1 MAKVKLKYNG
11 GGTYTA
17 VITQGNK
24 TTLFPK
30 SIINIKACLDD
41 NGEYGEYGIMS
52 NDPNS
57 ILFEEK
63 IAHIDKWDVI
73 IEDANIIW

>member
-41 NGEYGEYGIMS
+41 NEEYGIVS
-52 NDPNS
+52 TDPNS
-57 ILFEEK
+57 VLFEEK

-73 IEDANIIW
+73 IEDANITW

>member
-1 MAKVKLKYNG
+1 MAMVKLKYNG

-24 TTLFPK
+24 RTLFPK

-41 NGEYGEYGIMS
+41 NGEYGIVS

-63 IAHIDKWDVI
+63 IAHIDKWDAI

>member
-24 TTLFPK
+24 KVLFPK
-30 SIINIKACLDD
+30 SVINIKACSDD
-41 NGEYGEYGIMS
+41 KGEYGIMS

>member
-1 MAKVKLKYNG
+1 MATVKLKYNG

-17 VITQGNK
+17 ALTQGNN
-24 TTLFPK
+24 TVLFPK
-30 SIINIKACLDD
+30 SVINIKACLDD
-41 NGEYGEYGIMS
+41 NEEYGMVS

-57 ILFEEK
+57 IEEK
-63 IAHIDKWDVI
+63 VAHIDKWDVI